1 MEISDSTSINVL
13 NNATKKILIVD
24 NDDVTREFIEVILK
38 KTFFL
43 DKCENGL
50 EAIKLAKDNFYSI
63 ILMDIGL
70 GSGMNG
76 IDAAKEI
83 KKIPR
88 YQNIPI
94 IALTAYAMK
103 GDKENFL
110 AEGLTHYISK
120 PFLAKELLNLI
131 NEII

>member
-1 MEISDSTSINVL
+1 MENSNSTSINEL
-13 NNATKKILIVD
+13 NNGKRKVLIVD
-24 NDDVTREFIEVILK
+24 NDDVTREFVEVILK
-38 KTFFL
+38 KNFYI
-43 DKCENGL
+43 DKCDNGPD
-50 EAIKLAKDNFYSI
+50 AIKLANDNSYSL

-76 IDAAKEI
+76 IEAAKEI
-83 KKIPR
+83 KKIPS

-110 AEGLTHYISK
+110 SKGLTHYISK
-120 PFLAKELLNLI
+120 PFLAKELLSLI